1 MRFGCSLLLFCA
13 LLARADAAGS
23 PLLNRAAAKWL
34 AEGNRWA
41 FTMQVRKIAGNSAV
55 KEVRVERYDPSKPGP
70 GRWELVTVDGRPPT
84 EERRAAWAKAKART
98 LREAPKSFA
107 GFLDLENATV
117 AGFTSRTVSYLVPM
131 RSDHSWLLPMEQVA
145 LTVTVNK
152 ATHAIERVEA
162 GLNAPFRVVLG
173 LARVLDVDF
182 DLKIYPTKPPG
193 ADAGPATAHPAG
205 VAQVVVGRLGERLE
219 YTWSDFRRVPAFP
232 EKPGAAD
239 PKN

>member
-1 MRFGCSLLLFCA
+1 MRPTLILFLFGLGAISA
-13 LLARADAAGS
+13 EAAGS

-41 FTMQVRKIAGNSAV
+41 FTMQVRKIDHHSV
-55 KEVRVERYDPSKPGP
+55 VQEVRVERYDPSQPGP

-84 EERRAAWAKAKART
+84 EERRAAWQKTKART
-98 LREAPKSFA
+98 FWEAPKSLA
-107 GFLDLENATV
+107 EFLDLENATV
-117 AGFTSRTVSYLVPM
+117 ASFTAHTVSYLVPM
-131 RSDHSWLLPMEQVA
+131 RSDHNWLLPLEQVV

-152 ATHAIERVEA
+152 TTYAVERVEA

-173 LARVLDVDF
+173 LASILDIDF
-182 DLKIYPTKPPG
+182 DLKLYPSKPPG
-193 ADAGPATAHPAG
+193 ANAGPATAHPAG
-205 VAQVVVGRLGERLE
+205 VAQVVVGRLGQRLE
-219 YTWSDFRRVPAFP
+219 YTWSDFRRVTAFP